1 MPRSSSSDGKAA
13 SAFTPLT
20 SRTVLPIEPP
30 RMTNRSFVLAN
41 SMATFGAATGSFE
54 VAITV
59 GPFSREPMAT
69 TSVPSR
75 AILARRFFETFTDA
89 PACFICMRSFC
100 IWATVR
106 PE

>member
-1 MPRSSSSDGKAA
+1 
-13 SAFTPLT
+13 
-20 SRTVLPIEPP
+20 
-30 RMTNRSFVLAN
+30 MTNFSFALAN

-59 GPFSREPMAT
+59 GPFNREPMAT